1 LFILCCTLSQVY
13 GNNQKHVKYFSDN
26 NYPPFEFL
34 NKNGEADGFNIDLIK
49 EIAILQN
56 WDLEIQTLPWHQV
69 FDSID
74 LEKLNSNY
82 ICSMF
87 LASQRKNKYLF
98 STAHN
103 KVSFSLFTKKGS
115 EIKKFGDI
123 NTHEILIVSSDVII
137 GIINGLGI
145 YNIIEF
151 ENYRDAFL
159 FLNTD
164 KNNVVICPLIQ
175 GNYFIKKENIKG
187 IKEID
192 SSFPPFD
199 YCFSTSIGNE
209 NLQIELNE
217 SLLTLKENGTY
228 RELYEKWYSPYE
240 TSAYSNFMQTWG
252 SILFF
257 ILIICLI
264 TTIIFILT
272 LKSTVR
278 IKTRDFLLAKEKA
291 EMADRLKTAFLENLS
306 HEIRTPM
313 NGIIGFSDLLKYD
326 NPSEEEQ
333 SMYIDI
339 IQKSG
344 RQLIS
349 VIDNIITISQ
359 IETGHSNFTKNDFH
373 LSKLINKIISE
384 YQETITSANID
395 FDMELNFDE
404 TDDFISSDQNKISQI
419 INNLINNAIKFSED
433 KKVRLKC
440 SISSNTINIIV
451 EDTGI
456 GISKTEQEI
465 IFNRFYQSDNSL
477 SKKYG
482 GTGLGLSICK
492 AYVDMLG
499 GNITLS
505 STVGEGST
513 FTVVIPI
520 SFPKETTPIKKEIK
534 PQKQHNW
541 TDKKVLVA
549 EDNESNFILIKEA
562 CKQTGLTIDHA
573 KNGKDAIEM
582 QQSNMYDL
590 IFMDI
595 KMPILNGFDA
605 YIGIK
610 KDFPHAKIIAISA
623 YAYNDKKQKARK
635 MGFNEY
641 ITKPIR
647 PLQLIK
653 VLEKYFGNNN

>member
-1 LFILCCTLSQVY
+1 
-13 GNNQKHVKYFSDN
+13 
-26 NYPPFEFL
+26 
-34 NKNGEADGFNIDLIK
+34 
-49 EIAILQN
+49 
-56 WDLEIQTLPWHQV
+56 
-69 FDSID
+69 
-74 LEKLNSNY
+74 
-82 ICSMF
+82 
-87 LASQRKNKYLF
+87 
-98 STAHN
+98 
-103 KVSFSLFTKKGS
+103 
-115 EIKKFGDI
+115 
-123 NTHEILIVSSDVII
+123 
-137 GIINGLGI
+137 
-145 YNIIEF
+145 
-151 ENYRDAFL
+151 
-159 FLNTD
+159 
-164 KNNVVICPLIQ
+164 
-175 GNYFIKKENIKG
+175 
-187 IKEID
+187 
-192 SSFPPFD
+192 
-199 YCFSTSIGNE
+199 
-209 NLQIELNE
+209 
-217 SLLTLKENGTY
+217 
-228 RELYEKWYSPYE
+228 
-240 TSAYSNFMQTWG
+240 MQTWG
-252 SILFF
+252 NIIFF
-257 ILIICLI
+257 ILIVCLI

-272 LKSTVR
+272 LRATVK

-326 NPSEEEQ
+326 NPSKEEQ

-359 IETGHSNFTKNDFH
+359 IETGHSDFTMSNFH
-373 LSKLINKIISE
+373 LSTIINNVVTE

-395 FDMELNFDE
+395 FDIELNFDE

-419 INNLINNAIKFSED
+419 INNLLNNAIKFSED
-433 KKVRLKC
+433 KKIRLKC
-440 SISSNTINIIV
+440 SISNDTITIIV

-456 GISKTEQEI
+456 GISQTEQEI

-492 AYVDMLG
+492 AYVDMLE

-505 STVGEGST
+505 STVSKGST

-520 SFPKETTPIKKEIK
+520 SYPKETTPLKKEIQ
-534 PQKQHNW
+534 PQKKHNW
-541 TDKKVLVA
+541 NDKKILVA
-549 EDNESNFILIKEA
+549 EDNKSNFILIKEA

-573 KNGKDAIEM
+573 KNGKDAIKM
-582 QQSNMYDL
+582 QRSNMYDL

-605 YIGIK
+605 YVSIK

-623 YAYNDKKQKARK
+623 YAYNDKKRKARK
-635 MGFNEY
+635 MGFDEY

-647 PLQLIK
+647 PLHLIK
-653 VLEKYFGNNN
+653 VLEEYFGNSN